1 MNRYFVNQYSNGISE
16 IFIYYTLYCILYYTV
31 KLQSYKH
38 VGKGIQYENKFQDQ
52 LFLWVIKYRE
62 SFSQNV

>member
-16 IFIYYTLYCILYYTV
+16 IFR

>member
-16 IFIYYTLYCILYYTV
+16 IFIKQENYNHI
-31 KLQSYKH
+31 H